1 MVTYLEIPVYFI
13 STSINISQVWQ
24 FKNVVVNMLKDIT
37 EDFGKQFNAA
47 LELITFQFITLR

>member
-1 MVTYLEIPVYFI
+1 MVTYLEIPVYFF

-24 FKNVVVNMLKDIT
+24 FKSVVVNMLKDIT
-37 EDFGKQFNAA
+37 EDFDKQFNAA

>member
-1 MVTYLEIPVYFI
+1 MVTYLEIPVYFF

-37 EDFGKQFNAA
+37 EDFDKQFNAA

>member
-1 MVTYLEIPVYFI
+1 MITYLEIPVYFI

-37 EDFGKQFNAA
+37 EDFDKQFNAA
-47 LELITFQFITLR
+47 LEPITFQFITLR

>member
-37 EDFGKQFNAA
+37 EDFDKQFNAA